1 MSFTARNLVVYIV
14 SKIATAEYFLITK
27 VEKGIKIGSI
37 MNGTWSILIVNS
49 ELEYIIMIKIM
60 EHNFHNKLSLIET
73 VVRGNCKL
81 TLLVQLNI

>member
-49 ELEYIIMIKIM
+49 EW
-60 EHNFHNKLSLIET
+60 NN
-73 VVRGNCKL
+73 N
-81 TLLVQLNI
+81 ND